1 MLVCAVSPERA
12 EADLVA
18 GRLYCGPCGGQLRP
32 WGHAKPRA
40 TRGPGGATGAWRP
53 RRARC
58 GSCGRTQVLL
68 PAWLLPRRRDHLEVI
83 GRALVGYAAGGG
95 HRSLAAQAGLPASTV
110 RNWLRAFAAHVERL
124 AAVGVARYYQLDAN
138 ASPIVPA
145 ATPAGDALE
154 ALASAARAFRLRLG
168 ASAAGPWPLI
178 NALTA
183 GQLLRPG
190 GTIVT

>member
-1 MLVCAVSPERA
+1 MLVCAVSPDRA
-12 EADLVA
+12 EADLAA
-18 GRLYCGPCGGQLRP
+18 GQLRCGPCGGQLRP

-40 TRGPGGATGAWRP
+40 TRGPSSATGAWRP

-83 GRALVGYAAGGG
+83 GRALVGYAAGRG

-110 RNWLRAFAAHVERL
+110 RNWLRAFAAHAERL
-124 AAVGVARYYQLDAN
+124 AAVGAARYYQLDAN
-138 ASPIVPA
+138 ARPIVPA
-145 ATPAGDALE
+145 GDAIE
-154 ALASAARAFRLRLG
+154 ALARAARAFRLRLG
-168 ASAAGPWPLI
+168 ATAAGPWPLI

-183 GQLLRPG
+183 GQLLRPAG
-190 GTIVT
+190 PIVT